1 MEVLKKKIDRA
12 SMQEIASQA
21 GVAAIVVLAVVAAG
35 LGLVIYKRRQRRS
48 LMKRLQDA
56 RPEMDEVRA
65 SLKRPLQRAGKVL
78 WELSGLRGRP
88 RGHRNPPGPPPAGG
102 LFNPL

>member
-1 MEVLKKKIDRA
+1 MQTLKNKIDRA

-56 RPEMDEVRA
+56 MPEMDEVRA
-65 SLKRPLQRAGKVL
+65 SLKRPLERAVKVL
-78 WELSGLRGRP
+78 
-88 RGHRNPPGPPPAGG
+88 
-102 LFNPL
+102 